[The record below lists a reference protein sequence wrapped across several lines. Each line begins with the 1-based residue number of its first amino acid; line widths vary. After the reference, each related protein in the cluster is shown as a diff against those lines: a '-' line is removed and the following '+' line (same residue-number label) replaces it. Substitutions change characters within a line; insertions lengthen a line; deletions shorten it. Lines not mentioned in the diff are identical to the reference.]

1 MRIAAGIILIIYG
14 VVSLVIYVFV
24 LLIMQLHLYLYVF
37 DPSHILFILFIIS
50 KAFIVTGGVF
60 CLMRKVW
67 GLCFAS
73 ALLSVSINIYEIA
86 GLSFLPLPSDLWI
99 WWSLIIITGA
109 LPIIFICIRKREW
122 SESQA

>member
-24 LLIMQLHLYLYVF
+24 LHVMQLHLYLFF
-37 DPSHILFILFIIS
+37 DPSRILLFIIS

>member
-1 MRIAAGIILIIYG
+1 MRITAGIILIIYG

-24 LLIMQLHLYLYVF
+24 LHVMQLPFYAF
-37 DPSHILFILFIIS
+37 DPFRILLFIIA

-86 GLSFLPLPSDLWI
+86 GISFLPLPSDLWI

-109 LPIIFICIRKREW
+109 LPIIFVCIRKREW